1 MALYND
7 TWMETLLSKSDIVS
21 IVSSYVSLRAKG
33 RRLWGLCPF
42 HNEKT
47 PSFTVSPDKQA
58 FHCFGCGAGGGI
70 IQFIMEIEHLPYAE
84 AVQLLAQ
91 RAGLELPEE
100 IDDIELQKA
109 RVKKERLYA
118 VCKAAAEFFHGQL
131 ISDAGLAARRYLEKR
146 GVKAKAIKKFGLG
159 FSPNTKN
166 ALINYIS
173 VTGFNENDLLE
184 AGLLAKSSKTKEVY
198 DPYRNRVI
206 FPIIGAN
213 SRVLAFGGRSI
224 TNEAPK
230 YINTSETPIYSKRRN
245 LYASN
250 LLKETKAPEII
261 IVEGYM
267 DVISLYSAGITNAV
281 ASLGTAL
288 TSYQARLLKRYSN
301 NVYIAYDGDTAG
313 QNATLK
319 GLDVLA
325 KEGLDVRVIE
335 LPEKLDPD
343 DYIKTNGVEAFR
355 ALADSALSLNAFKL
369 ERMACSYDLN
379 SEEGR
384 QSYAI
389 EACRFLASLQPVEQE
404 RYTISLARSTGLSV
418 ETLRAQSKQSEA
430 REIKKGHYKNFSAAR
445 PAHERALEARQ
456 RAELQ
461 LLRTFIQEPET
472 LDAAASFKLEDLFS
486 NEVYRNFAL
495 GLKEAYLQKL
505 KPDLVILMSGLAPE
519 QAKLIT
525 EALYEDMLTSNP
537 EQFARDCLMRIR
549 LADIEE
555 QMLNLRKE
563 ANSDLIGLEDKLEL
577 TQHIMKL
584 DNERRQLRLQ

>member
-7 TWMETLLSKSDIVS
+7 TWMETLLSKSDIVA

>member
-7 TWMETLLSKSDIVS
+7 TWMEGLLSKSDIVS

-173 VTGFNENDLLE
+173 VAGFNEDDLLE
-184 AGLLAKSSKTKEVY
+184 AGLLARSSKTKEVY

-230 YINTSETPIYSKRRN
+230 YINTSETSIYSKRRN

-404 RYTISLARSTGLSV
+404 RYTLSLARSTGLSV
-418 ETLRAQSKQSEA
+418 ETLKAQSKRSEA
-430 REIKKGHYKNFSAAR
+430 GAVKKWHSKKFSAVR
-445 PAHERALEARQ
+445 PAHERTLETRQ

-461 LLRTFIQEPET
+461 LLRTFIQKPET
-472 LDAAASFKLEDLFS
+472 LGTAASYNLGDLFS
-486 NEVYRNFAL
+486 NEVYRDFAL

-505 KPDLVILMSGLAPE
+505 KPDIIMLMSGLASE

-555 QMLNLRKE
+555 QMQNLRKK